1 MNSGNPFCD
10 SEEIDSMEVT
20 SHPVWISTLA
30 DPTGRRQAKPRTS
43 GKTMVIDKGLG
54 LHAFEDL
61 LQTASAH
68 VDMIKIG
75 FGTSPLYPAK
85 LLKSKIA
92 MASAYG
98 VTIYPG
104 GTFLEVAIA
113 QNEVEAYFDTLLA
126 LGFTGLEVSDGTIEL
141 DRGRRS
147 RLIER
152 GVREGLSVVTEYG
165 KKIWGSTIEIDELIS
180 TVELDMACGAELVT
194 IEGRESGAGVGIF
207 DENGKCK
214 DADLERI
221 LEAIPSGTVLLWEAP
236 QKEQQVHLMQLLGP
250 EVNLGNIPAHDIYA
264 LEALRRGLR
273 SDTFALGLK
282 GGCGQEEL

>member
-1 MNSGNPFCD
+1 
-10 SEEIDSMEVT
+10 MEVT
-20 SHPVWISTLA
+20 SHPAWISALA

-61 LQTASAH
+61 LQTASEH
-68 VDMIKIG
+68 IDMIKIG
-75 FGTSPLYPAK
+75 FGTSPLYPAG
-85 LLKSKIA
+85 LLRSKIA
-92 MASAYG
+92 MASSYG
-98 VTIYPG
+98 VTVYPG
-104 GTFLEVAIA
+104 GTFLEVAVA
-113 QNEVEAYFDTLLA
+113 QNEVDAYFDTVLL

-141 DRGRRS
+141 DRGLRS

-165 KKIWGSTIEIDELIS
+165 KKIWGSSIEIDELIS

-207 DENGKCK
+207 DESGKCK
-214 DADLERI
+214 DQDLDRI
-221 LEAIPSGTVLLWEAP
+221 LQAIPHSDVLLWEAP
-236 QKEQQVHLMQLLGP
+236 HKDQQVHLMRLLGP
-250 EVNLGNIPAHDIYA
+250 EVNLGNVPAQDIYA

-282 GGCGQEEL
+282 RSGEREE